1 MCVRHTI
8 DRAHPLIIHTSKPPH
23 IHQTQ
28 TAVVRKDFGVA
39 NALLPNIPESEL
51 SNVARFLESQ
61 GYKEE
66 ALVVS
71 RCVRGAIFVFVI
83 DRIHTLTPISPLHAP
98 NPTHPNATA
107 TRTRSS
113 SWRWT

>member
-1 MCVRHTI
+1 M
-8 DRAHPLIIHTSKPPH
+8 
-23 IHQTQ
+23 
-28 TAVVRKDFGVA
+28 VRKDFGVA

-71 RCVRGAIFVFVI
+71 WYLHI
-83 DRIHTLTPISPLHAP
+83 D
-98 NPTHPNATA
+98 
-107 TRTRSS
+107 
-113 SWRWT
+113 

>member
-1 MCVRHTI
+1 M
-8 DRAHPLIIHTSKPPH
+8 
-23 IHQTQ
+23 
-28 TAVVRKDFGVA
+28 VRKDFGVA

-71 RCVRGAIFVFVI
+71 RCVRGVI
-83 DRIHTLTPISPLHAP
+83 LFWGSCGWPRPFLP
-98 NPTHPNATA
+98 
-107 TRTRSS
+107 
-113 SWRWT
+113 

>member
-1 MCVRHTI
+1 MPSVSKNDPLLSPPATSPHPHHTQQST
-8 DRAHPLIIHTSKPPH
+8 APHTH
-23 IHQTQ
+23 ISSPTHTTRNNQHRQ

-71 RCVRGAIFVFVI
+71 RCVG
-83 DRIHTLTPISPLHAP
+83 
-98 NPTHPNATA
+98 
-107 TRTRSS
+107 
-113 SWRWT
+113 